1 MLLLY
6 LQMTMCRGTTG
17 PTKKDSIS
25 PGLLRWNLEQETCNA
40 SCHNLVSF
48 MVVTINLLLL
58 ASQFLPPEIKCY
70 FSII

>member
-6 LQMTMCRGTTG
+6 LQMTMCRVTTG

-25 PGLLRWNLEQETCNA
+25 PGLLRWNLEQET

-48 MVVTINLLLL
+48 VVVTINLLLL
-58 ASQFLPPEIKCY
+58 TSQFLPPEIKCY